1 MLMAYNL
8 MALFRQFMMQS
19 KTQHTLS
26 TLRHKTFAIGAY
38 FEKVGDQF
46 ILKLALNMK
55 RREWFNGLGITK
67 IHSIFPSNSL
77 WVIWDYS
84 TLSNLFSQ
92 VEGFTIEQYLI
103 LQKTERIK
111 ELLVYDELSIQQIAG
126 QLGIAVFSICH
137 AIQERD

>member
-55 RREWFNGLGITK
+55 RREWCKGLWNQ
-67 IHSIFPSNSL
+67 SNSA
-77 WVIWDYS
+77 S
-84 TLSNLFSQ
+84 FPFQFSN
-92 VEGFTIEQYLI
+92 
-103 LQKTERIK
+103 
-111 ELLVYDELSIQQIAG
+111 A
-126 QLGIAVFSICH
+126 
-137 AIQERD
+137 